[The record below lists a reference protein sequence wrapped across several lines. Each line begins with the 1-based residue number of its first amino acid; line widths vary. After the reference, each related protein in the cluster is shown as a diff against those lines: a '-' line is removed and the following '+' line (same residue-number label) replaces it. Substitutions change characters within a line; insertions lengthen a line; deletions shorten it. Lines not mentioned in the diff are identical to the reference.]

1 MEKVKQILKNDQTN
15 HLADQVLEFEKTM
28 PRTKKSSANSSQS
41 VGNKKATADIDVV
54 TTSYIRGYN

>member
-28 PRTKKSSANSSQS
+28 PAVKKSPGHTTQS
-41 VGNKKATADIDVV
+41 VGNKKTTADIDVV